1 MLIIK
6 PPDLITLEIR
16 INWISLWSW
25 VLSFKR
31 KVQQA
36 FVILLSKNQT
46 LLKCEMHLYG
56 KTWTSKARLKRIF
69 SIQLCVK
76 AIRAEVT
83 FQYLS
88 AFQLLILIWGM
99 FAVRPLLTGEM
110 LLVKS
115 GEAFV
120 FRCLNTTVVR
130 IKVAPKLF
138 NIHYYYIYYYGL
150 LY

>member
-36 FVILLSKNQT
+36 FVILFPKTQPWLSVGLECICTLTCMAKNGHPKQGWR
-46 LLKCEMHLYG
+46 EVFHP
-56 KTWTSKARLKRIF
+56 A
-69 SIQLCVK
+69 LCQGN
-76 AIRAEVT
+76 RAEVIL
-83 FQYLS
+83 QYLKV
-88 AFQLLILIWGM
+88 FQLLILIWGM
-99 FAVRPLLTGEM
+99 PAVRSLLTDEV

-115 GEAFV
+115 GEVFV
-120 FRCLNTTVVR
+120 FGCLNTAIVR
-130 IKVAPKLF
+130 IKVMPKVF
-138 NIHYYYIYYYGL
+138 NIHYY
-150 LY
+150 